1 VGTLPDSS
9 APNQGPPVDNDRL
22 LVGVAEMAAEAGQPP
37 RRMYHWLATGRIKCA
52 RKMGHQHVAGR
63 RQFRRELGLD

>member
-1 VGTLPDSS
+1 MGTVNDS
-9 APNQGPPVDNDRL
+9 PTTDNPKDRL

-37 RRMYHWLATGRIKCA
+37 RRMCHWLATGRIKCA

>member
-1 VGTLPDSS
+1 VSNLPHSTAD
-9 APNQGPPVDNDRL
+9 NKPPVDNDRL

-37 RRMYHWLATGRIKCA
+37 RRMYHWLATGRIRCA